1 MNYGYAR
8 VSDPGQDYAG
18 QVAELTAAGCE
29 RIFSE
34 KRSAA
39 AGRKRPAL
47 RQAVE
52 ALGPGDCLVVTRLNR
67 LARSARDALNTL
79 AAVAAKGADFRSLR
93 ETWADT
99 TTPHGRFIVTVFVGV
114 AELDREL
121 ILERTGEGRQA
132 ARARGVKL
140 GRPSTLNATQ
150 RAFVRDQLATHAA
163 TIGELTAL
171 LGVSR
176 STITRAARS
185 APAEQP
191 ERRPPAW
198 HAPTCAALGGG
209 SARCTCGGVAHCA
222 APNSISRKS
231 PGRRPRPSR

>member
-1 MNYGYAR
+1 MRYGYAR
-8 VSDPGQDYAG
+8 VSDAAQDHAA

-47 RQAVE
+47 RQAVD
-52 ALGPGDCLVVTRLNR
+52 ALAPGDVLVVTRLNR

-79 AAVAAKGADFRSLR
+79 AAVAAKGADFQSLR
-93 ETWADT
+93 EAWADT

-121 ILERTGEGRQA
+121 ILERTSEGRQA
-132 ARARGVKL
+132 ARKRGVRL
-140 GRPSTLNATQ
+140 GRPHTLNPTQ
-150 RAFVRDQLATHAA
+150 RAFVRHQLASKAA
-163 TIGELTAL
+163 TIGELTTL

-176 STITRAARS
+176 STVTRAAS
-185 APAEQP
+185 AAPAATP
-191 ERRPPAW
+191 DTPAPW
-198 HAPTCAALGGG
+198 HAPGCPALAG
-209 SARCTCGGVAHCA
+209 SKRCTCGGA
-222 APNSISRKS
+222 APRGG
-231 PGRRPRPSR
+231 PQVDLEELAGGVEPR